1 MGATTDH
8 RVFNYNDK
16 SKIKSEW
23 DAEVDQS
30 KNEDGCSYSGQI
42 GMLGSIGSWE
52 DKKFTTKD
60 KAIDWIFDNHDKWE
74 DALAVSFL
82 LEAKKDNKVQRKLDG
97 LQEKVVKVNEK
108 SREYIER
115 SQKNFFDSSIKF
127 ATCKSCESKLR
138 RELLHKQINH
148 WNRSKTDCVLCGE
161 SLFSNTVNT
170 RIKDYDLKSQ
180 ELYKEMEELNKS
192 LYLKSESLNADVG
205 WVIGGWCSS

>member
-1 MGATTDH
+1 VGATTDH

-60 KAIDWIFDNHDKWE
+60 KAIDWIFDNHDKW
-74 DALAVSFL
+74 DNAMAVSFL
-82 LEAKKDNKVQRKLDG
+82 LEAKKDKKVQRRLDG
-97 LQEKVVKVNEK
+97 LQEKVVKVNEN
-108 SREYIER
+108 SIEYIER
-115 SQKNFFDSSIKF
+115 SQKNFFDSSLKF

-148 WNRSKTDCVLCGE
+148 WNRSKTDCILCGE

-180 ELYKEMEELNKS
+180 ELYKEIEELKKS
-192 LYLKSESLNADVG
+192 LYFESDAVNDDVG
-205 WVIGGWCSS
+205 WAIGGWCSS

>member
-1 MGATTDH
+1 VGASTDY
-8 RVFNYNDK
+8 RVFNHNDK
-16 SKIKSEW
+16 SKIELEWNSEV
-23 DAEVDQS
+23 EQS
-30 KNEDGCSYSGQI
+30 KREDGCSYSGQI

-52 DKKFTTKD
+52 DKKFITQEQ
-60 KAIDWIFDNHDKWE
+60 AGEALFELHDKWD

-82 LEAKKDNKVQRKLDG
+82 LEAKKDKKVQRKLDG
-97 LQEKVVKVNEK
+97 LQERVVKVNKK
-108 SREYIER
+108 SKEYVER

-148 WNRSKTDCVLCGE
+148 WGKSKTDCVLCGE

-170 RIKDYDLKSQ
+170 RIKDYALKSQ
-180 ELYKEMEELNKS
+180 ELYKEIEELEKS
-192 LYLKSESLNADVG
+192 LYLKSESLDADVG